1 MTGPLK
7 KDFKKS
13 ARKGP
18 DMPVISVADGID
30 DPAYIKLRA
39 PLRRKWARMPLKAQ
53 EVLCTEIQRLKT
65 MGPYA
70 HEYAGT
76 IDYLNLVLALSW
88 NKVEHKKISL
98 KKASRKLDATH
109 YGMDKTKEK
118 CIEFIATLNSGGK
131 SGGAI
136 CLDGPPGVGK
146 TSIAES
152 IAHAMGRKVV
162 KISMAGV
169 SDQTHLRGHRR
180 TYMGSLPGAVIEGM
194 KKAGTSNPIIILDEG
209 DKAGG
214 ASEHGNPTFAM
225 LELLDPGQ
233 NATFKDHYLN
243 IEYDLS
249 DVIFIMTT
257 NDVSTLPSP
266 LIDRM
271 EIIPIQAYTSEEK
284 LHIAQKYL
292 IPKHKKECGI
302 EADKL
307 HINQTAIHRLIEEYT
322 NESGVRRLEKYI
334 KDICRKTNVALQR
347 NLAPSAVITAG
358 NIESLMGPP
367 RIFKNKIPSENTV
380 GMTNGLYFSENG
392 GGTIPVQVAT
402 RLSDKFN
409 LAVTGMAGQMIQE
422 SAKAAL
428 ETIRHSA
435 ERYGIDTKVLDK
447 TSIHVHL
454 LDGASPKDGP
464 SAGIA
469 ITTAILSSLMNV
481 KARRDVAMTG
491 EIDLHGNVL
500 PIGGVKEKLEG
511 ARKAGAT
518 TVLIPWENQYDLY
531 DVPETLKAKLTII
544 PVKNIDEVLQ
554 HALAE
559 KPLNMRPNLAVVP
572 SPDGKT
578 PEPSAEEI
586 ERVVRFMAEK
596 PGLLQRTIKLL
607 IPGMPGP
614 S

>member
-7 KDFKKS
+7 EGFKKS

-18 DMPVISVADGID
+18 DMPIISVADGMD
-30 DPAYIKLRA
+30 DPIYIKLRA
-39 PLRRKWARMPLKAQ
+39 PLRRKWASMPLETQ
-53 EVLCTEIQRLKT
+53 QVVCNEIQRIKT
-65 MGPYA
+65 MGPNA
-70 HEYAGT
+70 SEYAGT
-76 IDYLNLVLALSW
+76 IDYLNLILALSW
-88 NKVEHKKISL
+88 NKAEHKKISL
-98 KKASRKLDATH
+98 KTASRKLDATH

-146 TSIAES
+146 TSIAKS
-152 IAHAMGRKVV
+152 IAHAMGRKVI

-180 TYMGSLPGAVIEGM
+180 TYMGALPGAVIEGM
-194 KKAGTSNPIIILDEG
+194 KKAGTSNPVIILDEG

-214 ASEHGNPTFAM
+214 ESQHGNPTFAM
-225 LELLDPGQ
+225 LELLDPEQ

-271 EIIPIQAYTSEEK
+271 EIIPIHAYTSEEK

-292 IPKHKKECGI
+292 IPKHKEQCGI
-302 EADKL
+302 AAEML
-307 HINQTAIHRLIEEYT
+307 HIDETALHRLIEEYT

-347 NLAPSAVITAG
+347 NLTTSAVITAE
-358 NIESLMGPP
+358 NIEDLLGPP
-367 RIFKNKIPSENTV
+367 RIFKNSIPSEDTV
-380 GMTNGLYFSENG
+380 GLTNGLYFSENG

-409 LAVTGMAGQMIQE
+409 IAVTGMAGQMIQE
-422 SAKAAL
+422 SAKAAM

-469 ITTAILSSLMNV
+469 ITTAIISSLTNI

-518 TVLIPWENQYDLY
+518 TVLIPWENERDLY
-531 DVPETLKAKLTII
+531 DVPESLKAKLTIRA
-544 PVKNIDEVLQ
+544 VKNIDEVLEY
-554 HALAE
+554 ALAE
-559 KPLNMRPNLAVVP
+559 MPLSPRLNLAAVASTDRKP
-572 SPDGKT
+572 

-586 ERVVRFMAEK
+586 ERIVRFMTEK
-596 PGLLQRTIKLL
+596 PELLQYTIKAL
-607 IPGMPGP
+607 ISGKP
-614 S
+614 SPS